1 MSDESQMPEEKPR
14 ENPQQKFIRVCP
26 ECHAGVFHLEYLTYF
41 TWLNDELITV
51 PNFPSWVCD
60 VCGKR
65 EYDNHAVNWLNMLLS
80 PTTGRKPRIRRR
92 NLPGSINRPQPH
104 N

>member
-1 MSDESQMPEEKPR
+1 MTDESEKPD
-14 ENPQQKFIRVCP
+14 EKPQEAGQAERSNVCP
-26 ECHAGVFHLEYLTYF
+26 ECHTGVLRLEYLTYF

-65 EYDNHAVNWLNMLLS
+65 EYDNHAISWLNMLLS
-80 PTTGRKPRIRRR
+80 PTTGRKPRPRRKSLPR
-92 NLPGSINRPQPH
+92 NLNRPQP
-104 N
+104 NN

>member
-1 MSDESQMPEEKPR
+1 MTDESKKPDEKAPESEPL
-14 ENPQQKFIRVCP
+14 EYNHVCP
-26 ECHAGVFHLEYLTYF
+26 ECHAGVLRLEYLTYF

-65 EYDNHAVNWLNMLLS
+65 EYDTHAITWLNMLLS
-80 PTTGRKPRIRRR
+80 PNTGRRPRPRRR
-92 NLPGSINRPQPH
+92 NLPRNLNRPQPH

>member
-1 MSDESQMPEEKPR
+1 MSDDTGKLEEKPNA
-14 ENPQQKFIRVCP
+14 EQQPEYPHICQ
-26 ECHAGVFHLEYLTYF
+26 ECHTGVLHLEYITYF

-65 EYDNHAVNWLNMLLS
+65 EYDNHAVSWLNMLLS
-80 PTTGRKPRIRRR
+80 PTTGRKQKTRRKKIPR
-92 NLPGSINRPQPH
+92 NLHRPQPH
-104 N
+104 H